1 MEAAAGIGGLLGTIL
16 IVKLGGGGREG
27 PVMLGSAAI
36 FGIWIALFAATES
49 FPLAMLLLFAGGL
62 FEAIYLNLGMTTI
75 QLLVPNHLR
84 GRVMGIWTITWF
96 LTSVGGFVAGA
107 VAEALGVRLTI
118 AAGALAVTGF
128 ALLLLVLVPEL
139 RRLSEARA
147 QVGEGSPEPLASD

>member
-1 MEAAAGIGGLLGTIL
+1 
-16 IVKLGGGGREG
+16 
-27 PVMLGSAAI
+27 
-36 FGIWIALFAATES
+36 
-49 FPLAMLLLFAGGL
+49 MLLLFAAGL

-84 GRVMGIWTITWF
+84 GRVMGIWTMTWF

-107 VAEALGVRLTI
+107 VAEALGVRITI

-139 RRLSEARA
+139 RRLGETRARA
-147 QVGEGSPEPLASD
+147 GETSREPLASE